1 MPLDGGKEKFMI
13 HIPTLDENTSAGE
26 PDELEVKVLLVD
38 DQAIIGEA
46 VRRMLSQEIG
56 VSFHYC
62 GDPNKAIEM
71 AEHIQPT
78 VILQDLVMP
87 GVDGLDLVSQYRNNQ
102 KLRDLPIIVLSSKE
116 DPKIKSQAFAVGAN
130 DYLVKLPDAVELI
143 ARLRYHSR
151 AYLAMKQRDLAN
163 QALRLSQQQLLESNL
178 ALQRMTKLDGLTG
191 LSNRRHFD
199 EHLDLEWKR
208 ARREKIEFSLLM
220 IDVDFFKSYNDSFGH
235 VMGDQTLCSVAQVL
249 AQSCSRSGDLVA
261 RYGGEEFAI
270 ILPNTSHDGACSL
283 ANSVRLAVQAL
294 AIAHIA
300 PVADA
305 TLTVSIGVA
314 TMVPEQDLKPIA
326 LIQRADTGLYQAK
339 ESGRNRI
346 GVA

>member
-1 MPLDGGKEKFMI
+1 MTPI
-13 HIPTLDENTSAGE
+13 RTLDENTSAGE

-46 VRRMLSQEIG
+46 VRRMLSHEIG

-62 GDPNKAIEM
+62 GDPKNAMEM

-151 AYLAMKQRDLAN
+151 AYLAMKQRD
-163 QALRLSQQQLLESNL
+163 
-178 ALQRMTKLDGLTG
+178 
-191 LSNRRHFD
+191 
-199 EHLDLEWKR
+199 
-208 ARREKIEFSLLM
+208 
-220 IDVDFFKSYNDSFGH
+220 
-235 VMGDQTLCSVAQVL
+235 
-249 AQSCSRSGDLVA
+249 
-261 RYGGEEFAI
+261 
-270 ILPNTSHDGACSL
+270 
-283 ANSVRLAVQAL
+283 
-294 AIAHIA
+294 
-300 PVADA
+300 
-305 TLTVSIGVA
+305 
-314 TMVPEQDLKPIA
+314 
-326 LIQRADTGLYQAK
+326 
-339 ESGRNRI
+339 
-346 GVA
+346 

>member
-1 MPLDGGKEKFMI
+1 MPLDGGKEKLMI
-13 HIPTLDENTSAGE
+13 HIPTLDEKTSGGE
-26 PDELEVKVLLVD
+26 LNELEVKVLLVD

-62 GDPNKAIEM
+62 GDPNKAIGM

-143 ARLRYHSR
+143 ARIRYHSR

-163 QALRLSQQQLLESNL
+163 QALRLSQQQLLEL
-178 ALQRMTKLDGLTG
+178 YIY
-191 LSNRRHFD
+191 H
-199 EHLDLEWKR
+199 
-208 ARREKIEFSLLM
+208 
-220 IDVDFFKSYNDSFGH
+220 
-235 VMGDQTLCSVAQVL
+235 
-249 AQSCSRSGDLVA
+249 SR
-261 RYGGEEFAI
+261 
-270 ILPNTSHDGACSL
+270 
-283 ANSVRLAVQAL
+283 
-294 AIAHIA
+294 
-300 PVADA
+300 
-305 TLTVSIGVA
+305 
-314 TMVPEQDLKPIA
+314 
-326 LIQRADTGLYQAK
+326 
-339 ESGRNRI
+339 
-346 GVA
+346 